1 VVHEAAQAIMT
12 GEQAG
17 SFETL
22 LLAHE
27 RRVMRT
33 AWRILGSLEDAQD
46 VAQEVF
52 LKLHRHWRRLDP
64 LTLEAWLYRTTVN
77 ACFDVLR
84 KRKPDTDLTAG
95 PAVPPDV
102 DLEREERRRLVAEG
116 LKVLPERERAALVLR
131 EIEGLSTA
139 ETAAALG
146 VTEVTVRSQVSM
158 AKARLKRWLE
168 ERR

>member
-1 VVHEAAQAIMT
+1 MT
-12 GEQAG
+12 GEQAD

-22 LLAHE
+22 LLAQE
-27 RRVMRT
+27 RKVLRT

-64 LTLEAWLYRTTVN
+64 VTLEGWLYRTTVN
-77 ACFDVLR
+77 
-84 KRKPDTDLTAG
+84 TE
-95 PAVPPDV
+95 PAMPPGE
-102 DLEREERRRLVAEG
+102 DLERDERRRLVAEG
-116 LKVLPERERAALVLR
+116 LKALPERERAALVLR

-139 ETAAALG
+139 ETAAVLG
-146 VTEVTVRSQVSM
+146 VAEVTVRSQISM

>member
-1 VVHEAAQAIMT
+1 MT
-12 GEQAG
+12 GEQAD

-22 LLAHE
+22 LLAQE
-27 RRVMRT
+27 RKVLRT

-64 LTLEAWLYRTTVN
+64 VTLEGWLYRTTVN

-84 KRKPDTDLTAG
+84 KRTNDTELTTE
-95 PAVPPDV
+95 PAMPPGE
-102 DLEREERRRLVAEG
+102 DLERDERRRLVAEG
-116 LKVLPERERAALVLR
+116 LKALPERERAALVLR

-139 ETAAALG
+139 ETAAVLG
-146 VTEVTVRSQVSM
+146 VAEVTVRSQISM